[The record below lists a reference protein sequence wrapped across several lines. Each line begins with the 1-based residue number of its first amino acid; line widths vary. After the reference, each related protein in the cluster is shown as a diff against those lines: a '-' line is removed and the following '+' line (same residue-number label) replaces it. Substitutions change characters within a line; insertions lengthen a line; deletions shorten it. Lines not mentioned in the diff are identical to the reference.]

1 VFNDGYQQLIM
12 PRFEELEEKIDQS
25 KKEVKRELTETFKA
39 GQQSL
44 SNRLEVVERKVDQV
58 ESKLGEVERK
68 VDKMDKKIDQVVA
81 SDKDQDYQIKEQR
94 KRLDKVEII
103 VKAN

>member
-1 VFNDGYQQLIM
+1 M
-12 PRFEELEEKIDQS
+12 
-25 KKEVKRELTETFKA
+25 
-39 GQQSL
+39 

-81 SDKDQDYQIKEQR
+81 SDKDQDYKFKEQR